1 MLLRAWRLTGPPSL
15 RLQRLS
21 RRVVGGAAAVR
32 FLAVDP
38 GPSSALRGFWDEW
51 SSMLFGQ
58 GRTVTPQQGDS
69 DGAGGGGDGQGRP
82 PIEPAE
88 QNSELH
94 AEQNSELHALLEAG
108 ERSKA
113 LEMFDRLLDQ
123 GQVSEH
129 DLVGMMKMCLHT
141 SAEMRKLSSRVEQTG
156 VPITALT
163 FNR

>member
-15 RLQRLS
+15 RLQRLP
-21 RRVVGGAAAVR
+21 RRVVGGRAAAVR
-32 FLAVDP
+32 LLAADP
-38 GPSSALRGFWDEW
+38 GPSSAPRGFWDAW

-58 GRTVTPQQGDS
+58 GRADTPRQGDS
-69 DGAGGGGDGQGRP
+69 DGAGGGGDGRGRP
-82 PIEPAE
+82 PIEP
-88 QNSELH
+88 

-129 DLVGMMKMCLHT
+129 DLVGMMQMCYT

>member
-1 MLLRAWRLTGPPSL
+1 
-15 RLQRLS
+15 
-21 RRVVGGAAAVR
+21 
-32 FLAVDP
+32 
-38 GPSSALRGFWDEW
+38 
-51 SSMLFGQ
+51 MLFGQ
-58 GRTVTPQQGDS
+58 GRADTPQQGDS

-82 PIEPAE
+82 PI
-88 QNSELH
+88 
-94 AEQNSELHALLEAG
+94 EQNSELHALLEAG

-129 DLVGMMKMCLHT
+129 DLVRMMQMCYT

>member
-1 MLLRAWRLTGPPSL
+1 
-15 RLQRLS
+15 
-21 RRVVGGAAAVR
+21 
-32 FLAVDP
+32 
-38 GPSSALRGFWDEW
+38 
-51 SSMLFGQ
+51 MLFGQ
-58 GRTVTPQQGDS
+58 GRADTPRQGDS
-69 DGAGGGGDGQGRP
+69 DGAGGGGDGRGRP
-82 PIEPAE
+82 PIEP
-88 QNSELH
+88 

-129 DLVGMMKMCLHT
+129 DLVGMMQMWCYT

>member
-1 MLLRAWRLTGPPSL
+1 MLL
-15 RLQRLS
+15 
-21 RRVVGGAAAVR
+21 
-32 FLAVDP
+32 
-38 GPSSALRGFWDEW
+38 
-51 SSMLFGQ
+51 GQ
-58 GRTVTPQQGDS
+58 GRAHTPQQGDS
-69 DGAGGGGDGQGRP
+69 DGAGFGGDGQGRP
-82 PIEPAE
+82 PIEP
-88 QNSELH
+88 

>member
-1 MLLRAWRLTGPPSL
+1 
-15 RLQRLS
+15 
-21 RRVVGGAAAVR
+21 
-32 FLAVDP
+32 
-38 GPSSALRGFWDEW
+38 
-51 SSMLFGQ
+51 MLFGE
-58 GRTVTPQQGDS
+58 GRADTPQQGDS
-69 DGAGGGGDGQGRP
+69 DGAGGGGGLGRP
-82 PIEPAE
+82 PIEP
-88 QNSELH
+88 

-129 DLVGMMKMCLHT
+129 DLVGMMQMWCYT

>member
-32 FLAVDP
+32 FLAADP

-94 AEQNSELHALLEAG
+94 ALLEAG

-129 DLVGMMKMCLHT
+129 DLVGMMQMCLHT